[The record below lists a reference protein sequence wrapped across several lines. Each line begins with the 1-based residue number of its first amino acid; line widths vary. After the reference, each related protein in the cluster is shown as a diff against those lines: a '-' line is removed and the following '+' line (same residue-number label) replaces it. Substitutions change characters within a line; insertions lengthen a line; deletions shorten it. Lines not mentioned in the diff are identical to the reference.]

1 MARHCEAGQELK
13 MALFKDEIHDF
24 ASRVQQMVNKHF
36 REQFP
41 NLTPPTILIKFGRK
55 YAKLIR
61 ESSTGAQGHTQKS
74 VYGFVDAHTG
84 DIYKAATWRAPAK
97 HVRGSIFDADGGMH
111 ACGPYGIKYLI

>member
-1 MARHCEAGQELK
+1 MA
-13 MALFKDEIHDF
+13 
-24 ASRVQQMVNKHF
+24 HF
-36 REQFP
+36 REKIEQFAGRVQEMVNEHFKERFP
-41 NLTPPTILIKFGRK
+41 NLTVPTISVKFGRK

>member
-1 MARHCEAGQELK
+1 MVRYCEAGQELK

-41 NLTPPTILIKFGRK
+41 NLTPPTIIVKFGRK
-55 YAKLIR
+55 YAKIIKEQKGSR
-61 ESSTGAQGHTQKS
+61 ERGQRS

-84 DIYKAATWRAPAK
+84 DLYKAASWRAPAK
-97 HVRGSIFDADGGMH
+97 HVRGSIFADDGGMSS
-111 ACGPYGIKYLI
+111 CTPYGIVYLR

>member
-1 MARHCEAGQELK
+1 MAHLTKEIEEFTSRIQELISEH
-13 MALFKDEIHDF
+13 FKE
-24 ASRVQQMVNKHF
+24 R
-36 REQFP
+36 FP
-41 NLTPPTILIKFGRK
+41 NLTPSTISVKFGRK
-55 YAKLIR
+55 YAKIIR
-61 ESSTGAQGHTQKS
+61 ESSTGARGTTQKS

>member
-1 MARHCEAGQELK
+1 LARHCEAGQELK
-13 MALFKDEIHDF
+13 MALLKEEIHDF

-55 YAKLIR
+55 YAKIIKEQKGPR
-61 ESSTGAQGHTQKS
+61 GAGQRS

-84 DIYKAATWRAPAK
+84 DIYKAATWKAPAK
-97 HVRGSIFDADGGMH
+97 HIRGSIFADDGGMSS
-111 ACGPYGIKYLI
+111 CTPYGIVYLI

>member
-1 MARHCEAGQELK
+1 MAQ
-13 MALFKDEIHDF
+13 FKKEIEEF
-24 ASRVQQMVNKHF
+24 ASRVQEVVNKHF
-36 REQFP
+36 EKRFP
-41 NLTPPTILIKFGRK
+41 NLTVPTITVKYGRK

-61 ESSTGAQGHTQKS
+61 ESSTGARGTTQKS